1 LYGLCVCIHQL
12 LFFKKLCIVQ
22 EEYSSPFFVRKG
34 ISLPPLPQKAI
45 RKTETM
51 IQFPSASLKRYWNQ
65 ELWNQIYLQ
74 LLNPFLD
81 FEELGK
87 KQWLNLPHLIQLLD
101 DYLTEKEE
109 VFGKV
114 RKNERIL
121 SSLSFSLFSCY

>member
-1 LYGLCVCIHQL
+1 
-12 LFFKKLCIVQ
+12 
-22 EEYSSPFFVRKG
+22 
-34 ISLPPLPQKAI
+34 
-45 RKTETM
+45 M